1 MSAEGQDLIARQAA
15 TRPDRIA
22 VVDDRP
28 DRQAVRYTYA
38 ELDARVAAAA
48 RTLAAAAVRPTTT
61 VAWCGRNSAG
71 VLTVIGAI
79 RRLRAVAVPLNPALT
94 VSEAAHILRDSGT
107 EVLCVD
113 AEDER
118 VGELAE
124 QLPAEVPGLR
134 RILRFGTY
142 QDPDQDPDQG
152 PLTGGLLRQPGSEPG
167 SEPRSEP
174 RPEPDSEPPAGADAA
189 TPDADIFY
197 TSGTTGR
204 PKGVV
209 RPRPA
214 DPASTPL
221 VALMGFVPEDVH
233 LITGPLYHS
242 GPARFATMAQALGN
256 TLVVQYKFE
265 PRDWLRLVDTHRV
278 TASFSAPTP
287 MRMVCAL
294 PAETKA
300 GYDRSSLKR
309 FVANAAP
316 WSQTLKHAFLADFP
330 ADSLWEVYGSAETG
344 VATALAPADQLRK
357 PGSCGRPVPG
367 VEVVLYDDSGAAVRQ
382 PHTNGEVFVRS
393 RSMFVAYRNAPEAY
407 EADRR
412 GEHHSVGD
420 IAYRDQ
426 EGYLYIVDRKK
437 DVIISGGMNVYPAE
451 VEAALESSPDV
462 SEAAVVGVP
471 DEHWGERV
479 HAVVV
484 PAGPDVTAAAV
495 LGFARTCLA
504 GYKLPRSIA
513 FTAALPKTGSGKVLR
528 RALREGAR
536 SGGEAR

>member
-28 DRQAVRYTYA
+28 DREAVRYTYA
-38 ELDARVAAAA
+38 ELDARVGAAA
-48 RTLAAAAVRPTTT
+48 RTLAAAAVRPATT

-94 VSEAAHILRDSGT
+94 VPEAAHILRDSGA

-118 VGELAE
+118 VRELAE
-124 QLPAEVPGLR
+124 RLPAEVPGLR
-134 RILRFGTY
+134 QILRFGA
-142 QDPDQDPDQG
+142 DQN
-152 PLTGGLLRQPGSEPG
+152 PLTSGLIRQPG
-167 SEPRSEP
+167 
-174 RPEPDSEPPAGADAA
+174 PETPAGADA
-189 TPDADIFY
+189 TPDSDIFY

-221 VALMGFVPEDVH
+221 VTLMGFEPDDVH

-256 TLVVQYKFE
+256 TLVVQYRFD

-278 TASFSAPTP
+278 TTSFSAPTP

-294 PAETKA
+294 PAGVKA
-300 GYDRSSLKR
+300 GYDRSSMKR

-316 WSQTLKHAFLADFP
+316 WSQTLKHAYLADFP

-344 VATALAPADQLRK
+344 VATALAPGDQLRK

-367 VEVVLYDDSGAAVRQ
+367 VEVVLYDDAGAAVRQ

-420 IAYRDQ
+420 IAYRDD

-451 VEAALESSPDV
+451 VEAALEASPDV

-495 LGFARTCLA
+495 LGFARTRLA
-504 GYKLPRSIA
+504 GYKLPRSVA

-536 SGGEAR
+536 GGGEAR

>member
-1 MSAEGQDLIARQAA
+1 MSAEGQDLIARRAA
-15 TRPDRIA
+15 SRPDRIA

-28 DRQAVRYTYA
+28 GREPVRYTYA
-38 ELDARVAAAA
+38 ELDARVTAAA

-71 VLTVIGAI
+71 VLTVIGAV

-94 VSEAAHILRDSGT
+94 VPEAAYILRDSGA

-113 AEDER
+113 AGDAQ
-118 VGELAE
+118 VAELAE
-124 QLPAEVPGLR
+124 RLPAEVPGLR
-134 RILRFGTY
+134 QVLRFGA
-142 QDPDQDPDQG
+142 DQD
-152 PLTGGLLRQPGSEPG
+152 PLTGGVIRQSDTEAPAAADAI
-167 SEPRSEP
+167 
-174 RPEPDSEPPAGADAA
+174 PDS
-189 TPDADIFY
+189 DIFY

-221 VALMGFVPEDVH
+221 VALMGFEPDDVH

-256 TLVVQYKFE
+256 TLVVQHRFE
-265 PRDWLRLVDTHRV
+265 PRDWLRLVHTHRV
-278 TASFSAPTP
+278 TTSFSAPTP

-294 PAETKA
+294 PAEAKA
-300 GYDRSSLKR
+300 GYDRSSLR
-309 FVANAAP
+309 HFVANAAP
-316 WSQTLKHAFLADFP
+316 WSQTLKHAYLADFP

-344 VATALAPADQLRK
+344 VATALAPGDQLRK

-367 VEVVLYDDSGAAVRQ
+367 VEVELYDDSGAAVRQ
-382 PHTNGEVFVRS
+382 PHTHGEVFVRS

-420 IAYRDQ
+420 IAYRDE

-437 DVIISGGMNVYPAE
+437 DVIITGGENVSSIE
-451 VEAALESSPDV
+451 VEDVLYRHPDV
-462 SEAAVVGVP
+462 AEAAVIGVP
-471 DEHWGERV
+471 DQKWGETV
-479 HAVVV
+479 KALVVLK
-484 PAGPDVTAAAV
+484 PGRSTGEADLIAHCK
-495 LGFARTCLA
+495 ARMA
-504 GYKLPRSIA
+504 GYKAPTSVEFRDTLPRTS
-513 FTAALPKTGSGKVLR
+513 TGKLQKFR
-528 RALREGAR
+528 LREPYWAGYTR
-536 SGGEAR
+536 NVN